1 MIIIPDNGKALN
13 NDMSC
18 VSVTSKF
25 RMLMTYNLSGILLIW
40 TAPRNGTD
48 FIFN

>member
-18 VSVTSKF
+18 VFVTSKF
-25 RMLMTYNLSGILLIW
+25 RISMTDNLSGILRIW
-40 TAPRNGTD
+40 TAPRNGIER
-48 FIFN
+48 FYI